1 MEKISDLKGKTIL
14 TADGK
19 TVGTLSDLSIDEHS
33 WTIGA
38 IVVDVDPAIAS
49 LFGVKKRLLKTPRV
63 KISVDKIEHLADVV
77 KLRDNLGHLKVEM
90 V

>member
-19 TVGTLSDLSIDEHS
+19 VVGTLADLSIDEHS
-33 WTIGA
+33 WVIGS
-38 IVVDVDPAIAS
+38 IVVDVDAGVAA
-49 LFGVKKRLLKTPRV
+49 LFGVKKRLLKAPRV

-77 KLRDNLGHLKVEM
+77 KLRENLGTLKVEM